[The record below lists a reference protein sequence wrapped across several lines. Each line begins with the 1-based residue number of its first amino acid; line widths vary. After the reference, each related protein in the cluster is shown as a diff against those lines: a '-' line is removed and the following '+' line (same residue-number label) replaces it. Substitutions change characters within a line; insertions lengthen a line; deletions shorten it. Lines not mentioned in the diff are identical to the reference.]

1 MFALDPIPANT
12 TVAGF
17 GGHVVDGRELEALG
31 EAVRIHALQI
41 DDDLFLASTPPFDSA
56 DYVNHSCD
64 PNCGIVGSVLLV
76 TMRDVEAGE
85 ELCFDYAMTDSDDY
99 DMFTCGCGTERCRGG
114 HHRRRL
120 EAPRPARPLRRL
132 VLHVPRPPP
141 VVARPP
147 RQGVQSAHRPTR
159 SRRWCS
165 VRKPTCRAASSIAI
179 ATERSTAGV
188 AGRSSTRPQFEHT
201 RWWW

>member
-1 MFALDPIPANT
+1 MFAVDAIPANT

-17 GGHVVDGRELEALG
+17 GGHVVDGRELADLG

-99 DMFTCGCGTERCRGG
+99 DMFTCTCGTDRCRGVD
-114 HHRRRL
+114 HRRRL
-120 EAPRPARPLRRL
+120 EAARAARPLRGL
-132 VLHVPRPPP
+132 VLDLSRPPALVTP
-141 VVARPP
+141 
-147 RQGVQSAHRPTR
+147 S
-159 SRRWCS
+159 
-165 VRKPTCRAASSIAI
+165 
-179 ATERSTAGV
+179 
-188 AGRSSTRPQFEHT
+188 
-201 RWWW
+201 